1 MATKVIPGL
10 EGVAAAETRLS
21 YVDGL
26 AGQLTIGGHPLMELA
41 PNATFEEAAFLLWH
55 DRLPDAQELAALK
68 ERFRGGQEL
77 PRTTRHVLEA
87 AAARK
92 APVIDALRMACATLS
107 LGDPDPDDT
116 TPDGQLRRAEKI
128 CAAFPVIVANYV
140 RMRDGKD
147 VVAPRDDFG
156 QAANYLYMLTGD
168 EPHADF
174 VRAMDTYLVTAMDH
188 GMNASTF
195 TGRVIVSTESD
206 LYSAITGAIGAL
218 KGPAH
223 GGAPGPA
230 LNMVF
235 EIGTADQAEQ
245 NIRERL
251 ERGERLM
258 GFGHRVYKV
267 RDPRADVLSQAAE
280 RLYEQA
286 GDRTLYDLARGGRDR
301 AAPLG
306 RVQAGTQLADQLG
319 ILHGAG
325 APRRR
330 PFRRTLHTHVC
341 RGPRGRLVGAL
352 PGATLAQPAH
362 PPLLGLHGTHRPPLG
377 AAGTALEHPLAHR
390 AEPAAAM
397 AAWVFQ
403 IPLLACCSL
412 DTGGI
417 SLQPMR
423 QQ

>member
-55 DRLPDAQELAALK
+55 DRLPDENELSALK
-68 ERFRGGQEL
+68 ARFRVGQQL
-77 PRTTRHVLEA
+77 PDTTQHVLEA
-87 AAARK
+87 AAARN

-107 LGDPDPDDT
+107 LGDPDPDDI
-116 TPDGQLRRAEKI
+116 TPDGQLRRAERI

-140 RMRDGKD
+140 RLRAGQS

-156 QAANYLYMLTGD
+156 QAANYLYMLTGE

-230 LNMVF
+230 LDMVF
-235 EIGTADQAEQ
+235 EIGTADRAEA
-245 NIRERL
+245 NIRNRL
-251 ERGERLM
+251 DRGERLM

-280 RLYEQA
+280 QLYDQA
-286 GDRTLYDLARGGRDR
+286 GDRTLYDLARAVEETALRLLEEYKPGRNLQTNLEYYT
-301 AAPLG
+301 ALVLHGVGLSAELFTPTFAVG
-306 RVQAGTQLADQLG
+306 RVGGWSAHCLEQLSHNRL
-319 ILHGAG
+319 I
-325 APRRR
+325 R
-330 PFRRTLHTHVC
+330 PSSVYT
-341 RGPRGRLVGAL
+341 GPTDRHWV
-352 PGATLAQPAH
+352 
-362 PPLLGLHGTHRPPLG
+362 
-377 AAGTALEHPLAHR
+377 PLANR
-390 AEPAAAM
+390 
-397 AAWVFQ
+397 
-403 IPLLACCSL
+403 
-412 DTGGI
+412 
-417 SLQPMR
+417 
-423 QQ
+423 

>member
-1 MATKVIPGL
+1 MTTKVIPGL

-21 YVDGL
+21 FVDGL
-26 AGQLTIGGHPLMELA
+26 AGELFIGGHPLMELA

-55 DRLPDAQELAALK
+55 DRLPNDAELAALK
-68 ERFRGGQEL
+68 TRFQGGQEL
-77 PRTTRHVLEA
+77 PRTTKHVLEA

-107 LGDPDPDDT
+107 LGDEDPDNT
-116 TPDGQLRRAEKI
+116 GPDAQLRRAERI

-140 RMRDGKD
+140 RVRAGEDI
-147 VVAPRDDFG
+147 VAPRDDYG
-156 QAANYLYMLTGD
+156 HAANYLYMLTGE

-174 VRAMDTYLVTAMDH
+174 VRAVDTYLVTAMDH

-230 LNMVF
+230 LDMVF
-235 EIGTADQAEQ
+235 EIGTADRADA
-245 NIRERL
+245 NIRARL

-286 GDRTLYDLARGGRDR
+286 GDRTLYDLARAVEDTALRLLEEYKPGRNLQTNLEYYT
-301 AAPLG
+301 ALVLHGVGMSAELFTPTFAVG
-306 RVQAGTQLADQLG
+306 RVGGWSAHCLEQLSHNRLIRPSSVYTGPKDRQWVPLTQ
-319 ILHGAG
+319 
-325 APRRR
+325 R
-330 PFRRTLHTHVC
+330 
-341 RGPRGRLVGAL
+341 
-352 PGATLAQPAH
+352 
-362 PPLLGLHGTHRPPLG
+362 
-377 AAGTALEHPLAHR
+377 
-390 AEPAAAM
+390 
-397 AAWVFQ
+397 
-403 IPLLACCSL
+403 
-412 DTGGI
+412 
-417 SLQPMR
+417 
-423 QQ
+423 

>member
-21 YVDGL
+21 YMDGL
-26 AGQLTIGGHPLMELA
+26 AGELFIGGHPLMELA

-55 DRLPDAQELAALK
+55 DRLPNAQELAALQD
-68 ERFRGGQEL
+68 RLRGGQQL
-77 PRTTRHVLEA
+77 PAATHNVLAEA
-87 AAARK
+87 AGK
-92 APVIDALRMACATLS
+92 QAPVIDALRMACATLS
-107 LGDPDPDDT
+107 LGDANPDDT
-116 TPDGQLRRAEKI
+116 SPETQLSRAEGI

-140 RMRDGKD
+140 RVRGGQDIIP
-147 VVAPRDDFG
+147 PRADFG
-156 QAANYLYMLTGD
+156 HAANYLYMLTG
-168 EPHADF
+168 EPPHADF

-230 LNMVF
+230 LDMVF
-235 EIGTADQAEQ
+235 EIGTADKAEA
-245 NIRERL
+245 NIRARL

-286 GDRTLYDLARGGRDR
+286 GDRSLYDLARAVEETALRLLEEYKPGRNLQTNLEYYT
-301 AAPLG
+301 ALVLHGVGLSAELFTPTFAVG
-306 RVQAGTQLADQLG
+306 RVGGWSAHCLEQLSHNRLIRPSSVYTGPKD
-319 ILHGAG
+319 
-325 APRRR
+325 RRWM
-330 PFRRTLHTHVC
+330 PLDRR
-341 RGPRGRLVGAL
+341 
-352 PGATLAQPAH
+352 
-362 PPLLGLHGTHRPPLG
+362 
-377 AAGTALEHPLAHR
+377 
-390 AEPAAAM
+390 
-397 AAWVFQ
+397 
-403 IPLLACCSL
+403 
-412 DTGGI
+412 
-417 SLQPMR
+417 
-423 QQ
+423 

>member
-1 MATKVIPGL
+1 MSTKRTSSAVIPGL

-26 AGQLTIGGHPLMELA
+26 AGELTIGGHPLIELA

-55 DRLPDAQELAALK
+55 DRLPDGQELAALK
-68 ERFRGGQEL
+68 SRFQGGQEL

-87 AAARK
+87 AAARN

-107 LGDPDPDDT
+107 LGDPDPDDI

-140 RMRDGKD
+140 RIREGKS
-147 VVAPRDDFG
+147 VVAPRDEFG
-156 QAANYLYMLTGD
+156 HAANYLYMLTGD

-206 LYSAITGAIGAL
+206 LYSAITGSIGAL

-230 LNMVF
+230 LDMVF
-235 EIGTADQAEQ
+235 EIGTADKADA

-251 ERGERLM
+251 DRGERLM

-280 RLYEQA
+280 RLYDQA
-286 GDRTLYDLARGGRDR
+286 GDRSLYDLARAVEETALRLLEEYKPGRNLQTNLEYYT
-301 AAPLG
+301 ALVLHGVGLSAELFTPTFAVG
-306 RVQAGTQLADQLG
+306 RVGGWSAHCLEQLAHNRLIRPSSVYTGPTD
-319 ILHGAG
+319 
-325 APRRR
+325 RRWT
-330 PFRRTLHTHVC
+330 PLERR
-341 RGPRGRLVGAL
+341 
-352 PGATLAQPAH
+352 
-362 PPLLGLHGTHRPPLG
+362 
-377 AAGTALEHPLAHR
+377 
-390 AEPAAAM
+390 
-397 AAWVFQ
+397 
-403 IPLLACCSL
+403 
-412 DTGGI
+412 
-417 SLQPMR
+417 
-423 QQ
+423 

>member
-26 AGQLTIGGHPLMELA
+26 AGQLFIGGHPLTELA

-55 DRLPDAQELAALK
+55 DRLPAARELAALK
-68 ERFRGGQEL
+68 DRLRDGQSL
-77 PRTTRHVLEA
+77 PAATHNILAEA
-87 AAARK
+87 ATK
-92 APVIDALRMACATLS
+92 QAPVIDALRMACATLS
-107 LGDPDPDDT
+107 LGDANPDDT
-116 TPDGQLRRAEKI
+116 RPEAQLSRAEKI

-140 RMRDGKD
+140 RVRAGKEI
-147 VVAPRDDFG
+147 VPPRADYG
-156 QAANYLYMLTGD
+156 HAANYLYMLTGD

-245 NIRERL
+245 NIRARL

-286 GDRTLYDLARGGRDR
+286 GDRSLYDLARAVEETALRLLEEYKPGRNLQTNLEYYTALVLHGVGLSAELFTPTFAVGRAGGWSAHCLEQLSHNRLIRPSSAYTGPKDR
-301 AAPLG
+301 RWVP
-306 RVQAGTQLADQLG
+306 LAD
-319 ILHGAG
+319 
-325 APRRR
+325 R
-330 PFRRTLHTHVC
+330 
-341 RGPRGRLVGAL
+341 
-352 PGATLAQPAH
+352 
-362 PPLLGLHGTHRPPLG
+362 
-377 AAGTALEHPLAHR
+377 
-390 AEPAAAM
+390 
-397 AAWVFQ
+397 
-403 IPLLACCSL
+403 
-412 DTGGI
+412 
-417 SLQPMR
+417 
-423 QQ
+423 